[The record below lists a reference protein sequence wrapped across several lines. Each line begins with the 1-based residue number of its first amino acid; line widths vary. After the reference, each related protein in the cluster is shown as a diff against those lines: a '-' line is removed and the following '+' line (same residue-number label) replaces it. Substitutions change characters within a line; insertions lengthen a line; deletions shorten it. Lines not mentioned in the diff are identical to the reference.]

1 METVE
6 ISFFLSSTDY
16 RCNLGFE
23 VYHNEHKVYNTE
35 HVAQHTPISFVIDA
49 NQGTHKLTF
58 IMKNKTDAH
67 KDACLQIINLMF
79 DCIKLE
85 HTFLEQCVYQHDFN
99 GTREPVEE
107 SFYGDMGC
115 NGKVIFCFSSPI
127 HLWLIKNM

>member
-23 VYHNEHKVYNTE
+23 VYHNQKQLYNTE

-49 NQGTHKLTF
+49 NQGAQQLTF

-67 KDACLQIINLMF
+67 KDACLQITDLMF
-79 DCIKLE
+79 DYIALE
-85 HTFLEQCVYQHDFN
+85 HTFLEHCVYHHDFN
-99 GTREPVEE
+99 GTRELIED
-107 SFYGDMGC
+107 SFWGDIGC
-115 NGKVIFCFSSPI
+115 NGTVVFTFGTPI
-127 HLWLIKNM
+127 HLWLVKHM